1 MILKSW
7 IPVFC
12 GLKFKEIFKT
22 TTINLNHI
30 HQMVWSEKRFIKFIF
45 MTILLKLADVFLA
58 NSKRYHNTTCI
69 SYNLS
74 HCYNCN
80 TILDYF
86 LKKKWLILGFIKV
99 GVVDLL
105 SFHHCISIYSGI
117 FIWQAYFSIYLHTM
131 MHFIHIDKYVYQA
144 THW

>member
-7 IPVFC
+7 IFC
-12 GLKFKEIFKT
+12 GLKFKEIFKL

-45 MTILLKLADVFLA
+45 MTILLKLQMFFLLIL
-58 NSKRYHNTTCI
+58 KDTTI
-69 SYNLS
+69 LNSYNLS

-86 LKKKWLILGFIKV
+86 LKRKWLILGCFSKV
-99 GVVDLL
+99 NCCWFVVFPPL
-105 SFHHCISIYSGI
+105 
-117 FIWQAYFSIYLHTM
+117 YFNLFRHIYLTSLFFDIFAHNDALYT
-131 MHFIHIDKYVYQA
+131 Y
-144 THW
+144 W

>member
-7 IPVFC
+7 IFC
-12 GLKFKEIFKT
+12 GLKFKEIFKL

-30 HQMVWSEKRFIKFIF
+30 HQMVWSEKRFLWPFYWNWQMCFLLILKDT
-45 MTILLKLADVFLA
+45 TIL
-58 NSKRYHNTTCI
+58 N

-86 LKKKWLILGFIKV
+86 LKWLILRCFFKSMLLICCLSTIVFQFI
-99 GVVDLL
+99 
-105 SFHHCISIYSGI
+105 
-117 FIWQAYFSIYLHTM
+117 QAYLFDKLIFRYICTQWCTLYILISTCTKQ
-131 MHFIHIDKYVYQA
+131 HIDRA
-144 THW
+144 N

>member
-7 IPVFC
+7 IFC
-12 GLKFKEIFKT
+12 GLKFKEIFKL

-30 HQMVWSEKRFIKFIF
+30 HQMVWSEKRFIKFTFYWNWQMFFLLILKDT
-45 MTILLKLADVFLA
+45 TIL
-58 NSKRYHNTTCI
+58 N

-80 TILDYF
+80 TILYYF
-86 LKKKWLILGFIKV
+86 LKRKWLILGCFFKLI
-99 GVVDLL
+99 VVDLL